1 MTHGTKRAKQANTPN
16 PPGPPQQRD
25 TRVINRF
32 RISAYIGIVIVAA
45 VVAILND
52 AKSIWLPVRMADT
65 RYVAQVILLGV
76 LILLAIRWV
85 YATDKEFNL
94 WTRVLENPTEKWD
107 AYAAIAFLSLG
118 LGFCMGYAFDIV
130 TVSMAFTGFLLINYW
145 SQWQSNDHFIHAL
158 PETRKKSTSNS
169 QRSVLNVMEQY
180 WLRKPQ
186 LARIN
191 TMMFFSSLAFSLA
204 RAGSFLKES
213 KKSDFELAATAVLVG
228 DIVLGEIL
236 IGIWRYQRNKKVS
249 RAETSKTVIPAREPK
264 LEDATEAYKGR
275 IDTAKT
281 AAYWGIVGVFAV
293 VAGLNDFKSMW
304 TPSTWDGQGLFAAG
318 IVLFVGLSVL
328 AYRWVYATNE
338 EMELWIDELHNPM
351 TKKQVQG
358 AMFGL
363 AVVLGTLMALAH
375 NIACVSGLM
384 AVYFLVNYWTQW
396 LSNEHFRR
404 ALERTRQS
412 PLSTTNFKVLDIME
426 EYWLARPQMARIT
439 TMMFF
444 ASLAFSLA
452 LAGWAQ
458 QEPQRS
464 RFYLASY
471 AFLFLDILVGEIVI
485 FLWRRDRDNK
495 IELAAEA
502 QE

>member
-1 MTHGTKRAKQANTPN
+1 
-16 PPGPPQQRD
+16 
-25 TRVINRF
+25 VFSIL
-32 RISAYIGIVIVAA
+32 
-45 VVAILND
+45 AILNNF
-52 AKSIWLPVRMADT
+52 KSMWVPPVTAHDT
-65 RYVAQVILLGV
+65 YIARIILFSV
-76 LILLAIRWV
+76 LLLLAIRWV
-85 YATDKEFNL
+85 IATDREFKL
-94 WTRVLENPTEKWD
+94 WTRVLENPVEKWD
-107 AYAAIAFLSLG
+107 AYAAIVSLSLV
-118 LGFCMGYAFDIV
+118 LGFCMAYAFDIV
-130 TVSMAFTGFLLINYW
+130 KVSMAFTGFLLINYW
-145 SQWQSNDHFIHAL
+145 SQWQSNDHFSHAL
-158 PETRKKSTSNS
+158 PETRKKSTNIA
-169 QRSVLNVMEQY
+169 QQSVLNVMEQY
-180 WLRKPQ
+180 WLKQPQ

-204 RAGSFLKES
+204 WAGSFLREPR
-213 KKSDFELAATAVLVG
+213 KSSFEFAGTLVLVG
-228 DIVLGEIL
+228 DILLGEIL
-236 IGIWRYQRNKKVS
+236 IGIWRYQRNREIV
-249 RAETSKTVIPAREPK
+249 RAETSKSVIPVREPK

-293 VAGLNDFKSMW
+293 VTSLNDFKSMW
-304 TPSTWDGQGLFAAG
+304 TPSAWDGQGLFAAG

-328 AYRWVYATNE
+328 AYRWVHATNE

-363 AVVLGTLMALAH
+363 AIVLGTLLALAH

-412 PLSTTNFKVLDIME
+412 PLSTTNFKVLDAME
-426 EYWLARPQMARIT
+426 KYWLALPQMARIT

-458 QEPQRS
+458 QEPQRT

-471 AFLFLDILVGEIVI
+471 VLLFLDILGGEITI
-485 FLWRRDRDNK
+485 FVWRCKRDYK
-495 IELAAEA
+495 IDLATEA